1 MKPPAVAVDFGG
13 TSDTSSTSDYEEV
26 SYPQDYN
33 HNHNHQHNHQQG
45 PGLPLPYTM
54 SEEKARRRVRHN
66 GMDGSNGDDYAYAE
80 KDHAQVPLYDDD
92 EGKDVYNKP
101 RPMVNRVS
109 SGRMPTPHMPPP
121 TSIVCSSLYSLA
133 CDQETDI
140 RFQKEFIWQN
150 AEHIPP
156 IVYTLLSC
164 WTRYHNIGAS
174 NIVVWDEAH
183 FGKFGSHYLK
193 ENWY

>member
-26 SYPQDYN
+26 SYPLDYN
-33 HNHNHQHNHQQG
+33 HNHNHQHHHQQG

-66 GMDGSNGDDYAYAE
+66 GLDGSNGDDYAYAE

-121 TSIVCSSLYSLA
+121 TSIVRSSSSSFL
-133 CDQETDI
+133 QMV
-140 RFQKEFIWQN
+140 N
-150 AEHIPP
+150 
-156 IVYTLLSC
+156 
-164 WTRYHNIGAS
+164 
-174 NIVVWDEAH
+174 
-183 FGKFGSHYLK
+183 
-193 ENWY
+193 